1 MGTFTLGPGSGWTS
15 GELLSLSSYLSFYLS
30 LYLSLYVSLFLSSPL
45 WHHMLS
51 LRESLRVFLAG
62 APSPCR
68 EVGSGTDKFND
79 DQQKYFAILHKQAIC
94 SDMKICKIIF
104 SNIAKFGSGTDKFN
118 DDQRFTTREHDLR
131 AGGDFYGKDNT
142 ENLSQEIKMDNHYTL
157 DVKYYLV

>member
-1 MGTFTLGPGSGWTS
+1 MGAFTLGPGSGWTS
-15 GELLSLSSYLSFYLS
+15 GELLSLSKYLSFYLS

-79 DQQKYFAILHKQAIC
+79 DQQFFLQYYTNKRFAVIWKYVKSYLVTLQNSEVGPINLMTI
-94 SDMKICKIIF
+94 
-104 SNIAKFGSGTDKFN
+104 N
-118 DDQRFTTREHDLR
+118 DLR
-131 AGGDFYGKDNT
+131 LVSMIYGQGGTSTARTTQKTCHKRSKWIY
-142 ENLSQEIKMDNHYTL
+142 IIH
-157 DVKYYLV
+157 

>member
-1 MGTFTLGPGSGWTS
+1 MGTFTLGPGLGWTS
-15 GELLSLSSYLSFYLS
+15 GELLSLSTYLSFYLS

-142 ENLSQEIKMDNHYTL
+142 ENLSQEIKMDIHYTL
-157 DVKYYLV
+157 DVKFHLA